1 MTTED
6 KKYYVYIIECSDN
19 SLYTGYTTDIDA
31 RITRHNEGLGAKYTR
46 GRLPVLLR
54 YVEVFDSK
62 SGALK
67 REYAIKQLTKKQKL
81 SLIGG

>member
-6 KKYYVYIIECSDN
+6 KKYYVYIAECSDH

-31 RITRHNEGLGAKYTR
+31 RITTHNEGLGAKYTR
-46 GRLPVLLR
+46 GRLPITLR
-54 YVEVFDSK
+54 YVEVFETK
-62 SGALK
+62 SEALK
-67 REYAIKQLTKKQKL
+67 REYAIKQFSKKQKL